1 MFFFNRFKIAHKLM
15 FLLITIFIIL
25 TVTFCMSV
33 TKLKLASSYLDQL
46 ADSKT
51 GLIGMVDNS
60 RHIEALFKELRIS
73 AIKYP
78 MTVSKEE
85 RDAQKAAFTRN
96 KSNFTAVLERI
107 YNQCKGMKE
116 CEDSVSYMKGQLDDY
131 EKATYN
137 EVIRLTEINQNRDA
151 YLAIQKYL
159 VPIGNNIDAKTDYLV
174 NLSEKRSREIQE
186 VVAKETSLT
195 VFAAVSVIGIL
206 ISLFITYKISRSIM
220 IPIKKLS
227 DEADCISKGDL
238 SVTID
243 NCSKDEIGAL
253 TKSFQTMVESLR
265 DVVHGLEED
274 ADKLKTE
281 SEKLTKSNSIV
292 ASSSEKVLAQSTTIA
307 AASEEM
313 ANTSQQISKNCSEAS
328 SYSAEVQNIVRNGV
342 EKVRCTVEKIRE
354 HAEQTNQS
362 AKMID
367 QLGMQ
372 TQKISGIVGTI
383 QEIAEQTNLLALN
396 AAIEAARAGEHGR
409 GFAVVADEVRS
420 LAGRTSG
427 STKEISAMISS
438 IQETVG
444 NATSTMTINVKKMNE
459 IAEDTVAI
467 EESLNGINDSVETV
481 HAQLIEI
488 ASATEEQTATSR
500 EISSNMQFISEAT
513 SGTTNETRT
522 SLEISGGIEEVSNS
536 MDEKVRMFKL

>member
-1 MFFFNRFKIAHKLM
+1 
-15 FLLITIFIIL
+15 
-25 TVTFCMSV
+25 MSV
-33 TKLKLASSYLDQL
+33 SKLKISCGYLNQL
-46 ADSKT
+46 ADIKT

-60 RHIEALFKELRIS
+60 RHLEALFKELRIS

-78 MTVSKEE
+78 MTVTKEE
-85 RDAQKAAFTRN
+85 RDGQKAAFTRN
-96 KSNFTAVLERI
+96 KSTFIAVLDRI
-107 YNQCKGMKE
+107 NSQCNGISE
-116 CEDSVSYMKGQLDDY
+116 CENSVIYMKGQLDDY

-159 VPIGNNIDAKTDYLV
+159 VPIGNNIDNKVDYLV
-174 NLSEKRSREIQE
+174 KLSETRSREIQDE
-186 VVAKETSLT
+186 VAKETRLT
-195 VFAAVSVIGIL
+195 SFIAVSIIGIIVSVFL
-206 ISLFITYKISRSIM
+206 IYKITRSIL
-220 IPIKKLS
+220 IPIRKLS
-227 DEADCISKGDL
+227 NEAECIANGDL
-238 SVTID
+238 SVAIK
-243 NCSKDEIGAL
+243 NSSNDEIGVL
-253 TKSFQTMVESLR
+253 TQSFMTMVESLR
-265 DVVHGLEED
+265 NVVSSLEKD
-274 ADKLKTE
+274 AGKLKTE
-281 SEKLTKSNSIV
+281 SENLTSSNKNV
-292 ASSSEKVLAQSTTIA
+292 ASSSEKVLSQSMTIA

-328 SYSAEVQNIVRNGV
+328 NYSAEVKNIVRNGV
-342 EKVRCTVEKIRE
+342 EKVRSTVEKIRD
-354 HAEQTNQS
+354 HADQTNQS

-367 QLGMQ
+367 QLGQQ

-481 HAQLIEI
+481 HSQLLEI

-500 EISSNMQFISEAT
+500 EISSNMQFISDAT
-513 SGTTNETRT
+513 SETTSETMT
-522 SLEISGGIEEVSNS
+522 SLEISGEIEEVSRS
-536 MDEKVRMFKL
+536 MDETVKMFKF